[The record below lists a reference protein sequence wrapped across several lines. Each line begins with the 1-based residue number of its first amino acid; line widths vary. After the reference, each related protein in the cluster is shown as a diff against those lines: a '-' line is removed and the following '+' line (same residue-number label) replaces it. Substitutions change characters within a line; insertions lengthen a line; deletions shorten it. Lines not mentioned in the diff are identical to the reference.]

1 MAVLPGRPLIRDRER
16 SFPPLKPSVLLLV
29 AALLLVLALHSQDL
43 HVATGVINVEVPVRV
58 FDGDRFVDDLAL
70 SDFELFEDGRPQKII
85 AFYFVRRTSVEKGEA
100 GAPQAEAAAPPA
112 VPQAAGKPTP
122 KTVRTIVLQFEVLEP
137 DPKIDQA
144 LDYFFNEVVQP
155 DDSVTVVTPR
165 GSYHLKPEALAEAP
179 RAEIAKKFRR
189 KLRSDILAG
198 AADYRRMLG
207 TLRDI
212 DLMPLDTDQKL
223 ERTGEIVRQLR
234 DRLGINRRSLR
245 QLAQGLKKLEG
256 QKYVFL
262 FYQRELV
269 PLPSYGQFGDESL
282 DSAEASLSDASD
294 ADAYRTSEVTPK
306 QIKQIFSDASVTAN
320 LIYLTQS
327 HVAWVSTAAGSD
339 VEQQLAGGSAQ
350 GANLG
355 GTRLKDMSASIFS
368 SLGEVAKAT
377 GGISESS
384 TNPFA
389 SFRRAVAA
397 TENYY
402 LLYYVPAD
410 YRADGKFREITVKV
424 KGKGYR
430 VSNRAGYF
438 AN

>member
-1 MAVLPGRPLIRDRER
+1 MSDLPMRALVRSRTRKIGRLVIMALGTVAAILLI
-16 SFPPLKPSVLLLV
+16 PPLRP
-29 AALLLVLALHSQDL
+29 QDIQ
-43 HVATGVINVEVPVRV
+43 HTTGVVNVEVPVRV
-58 FDGDRFVDDLAL
+58 FDGDRFVDNLAL
-70 SDFELFEDGRPQKII
+70 SDFEIFEDGRPQKII
-85 AFYFVRRTSVEKGEA
+85 AFYFVQRTNVQKEEA
-100 GAPQAEAAAPPA
+100 PALLEAPP
-112 VPQAAGKPTP
+112 VAAQPASGHPSPRTA
-122 KTVRTIVLQFEVLEP
+122 RTIVLQFEVLEP
-137 DPKIDQA
+137 MPKIDQA
-144 LDYFFNEVVQP
+144 MDYFFNEVVQA
-155 DDSVTVVTPR
+155 DDSVTIVTPR
-165 GSYHLKPEALAEAP
+165 GSYHIKPETLAGSP
-179 RAEIAKKFRR
+179 RPEIAKQFKGQ
-189 KLRSDILAG
+189 LRSDILAG

-212 DLMPLDTDQKL
+212 ASMPLDTDQKL

-245 QLAQGLKKLEG
+245 RLAQGLKKLEG

-269 PLPSYGQFGDESL
+269 PLPSVGNFGDESL
-282 DSAEASLSDASD
+282 DTAEASLSDASD

-306 QIKQIFSDASVTAN
+306 QIKQIFSDASITAN

-339 VEQQLAGGSAQ
+339 VEQQVAGGSAQ

-377 GGISESS
+377 GGITESS
-384 TNPFA
+384 TNPFV
-389 SFRRAVAA
+389 SFRKAVTA

-402 LLYYVPAD
+402 LLYYIPAD

>member
-1 MAVLPGRPLIRDRER
+1 MTVSPGRSHIQGRER
-16 SFPPLKPSVLLLV
+16 SLPRLGTSI
-29 AALLLVLALHSQDL
+29 LLVLAALLPIPSLRSQDL
-43 HVATGVINVEVPVRV
+43 QHATGVVNVEVPVRV
-58 FDGDRFVDDLAL
+58 FDGDRFVENLAL
-70 SDFELFEDGRPQKII
+70 GDFEVFENGQPQVPLEAPPPAAQGASGRP
-85 AFYFVRRTSVEKGEA
+85 S
-100 GAPQAEAAAPPA
+100 
-112 VPQAAGKPTP
+112 P
-122 KTVRTIVLQFEVLEP
+122 KTSRTIVLQFEVLEP
-137 DPKIDQA
+137 NPKIDDA
-144 LDYFFNEVVQP
+144 MDYFFAEVIHP
-155 DDSVTVVTPR
+155 DDSVTMVTPR
-165 GSYHLKPEALAEAP
+165 GSYHLKPETLAASP
-179 RAEIAKKFRR
+179 RAEVAKKF
-189 KLRSDILAG
+189 KDQLRSDILAG

-207 TLRDI
+207 SLRDI
-212 DLMPLDTDQKL
+212 AAMYADGHDTDQML
-223 ERTGEIVRQLR
+223 ERTNEIVRQLR

-269 PLPSYGQFGDESL
+269 PLPAVGQFGDESL
-282 DSAEASLSDASD
+282 DTAEASLSDASD

-327 HVAWVSTAAGSD
+327 RLPRAGPASGAD
-339 VEQQLAGGSAQ
+339 VETQVAGGSAE

-355 GTRLKDMSASIFS
+355 GSRLKDLSASIFS

-389 SFRRAVAA
+389 SFRKAVAA

-410 YRADGKFREITVKV
+410 YRADGKFREITVRV